1 MLTLVNPDIFMKEG
15 KVTAIKKLLDIT
27 DFSREELREL
37 LNLVAFIR
45 DNQEPYKKECE
56 GRTVVTAFFDGDRNS
71 QLAFKTAAVRM
82 GGTCF
87 DFVHQNGES
96 LKDEVVAMSAVGD
109 VLVLNH
115 PKKGAARA
123 ASLYSRIPVIN
134 AGDGNRAFPV
144 KTISDFASVWSYKK
158 HISNMK
164 IGFLGDFSDNAPVKN
179 LLQCLNLYNGNEFYF
194 VSVNGEPVSDDY
206 VNIMDRREKP
216 FTVYDNLYD
225 ILPELDVL
233 YMTEVKKS
241 SFKTP
246 IMYEARKHNFVL
258 DERLLMTAKSELIV
272 LHNLPRGEELDISC
286 DDDERVKCFDQMNN
300 LVYSSMAA
308 VIKTIA
314 NRTGRLIKPDF
325 EESTHD
331 FRCGCDD
338 CITSTEKYLPDLF
351 YELKDGTLVCKYCGH
366 RFKKAEETE

>member
-1 MLTLVNPDIFMKEG
+1 MLVNPDIYAKEG

-71 QLAFKTAAVRM
+71 ELAFKTAAVRM
-82 GGTCF
+82 GGTTF
-87 DFVHQNGES
+87 DFVHKEGES
-96 LKDEVVAMSAVGD
+96 LKDEVMTISSTGD

-123 ASLYSRIPVIN
+123 AALYSRIPVIN
-134 AGDGNRAFPV
+134 AGDGKRAFPV

-164 IGFLGDFSDNAPVKN
+164 IGFLGDFSENALVRG

-194 VSVNGEPVSDDY
+194 ISVNGEPVSDDY

-258 DERLLMTAKSELIV
+258 DERLLMTAKPELIV
-272 LHNLPRGEELDISC
+272 LHNMPRGEELDISC
-286 DDDERVKCFDQMNN
+286 DEDERIKCFDQMNN
-300 LVYSSMAA
+300 LVFSSMAS
-308 VIKTIA
+308 ILKTIT

-331 FRCGCDD
+331 FHCGCDD
-338 CITSTEKYLPDLF
+338 CITSSEKYLPDLF

-366 RFKKAEETE
+366 RFKKTEETE